1 MIKMLHRNLLSTLLA
16 LMLAAPDAM
25 FATRA
30 AAADIDD
37 NYGLSSS
44 EAMLIDGLL
53 VRPAMLV
60 GTAVG
65 IVTFVGTLPFS
76 ILGGNVDE
84 AGEKLVVE
92 PAEYTFVRPLGE
104 M

>member
-1 MIKMLHRNLLSTLLA
+1 MIKMLHRNLLNMLLA
-16 LMLAAPDAM
+16 LMLAVSNTVFVTA
-25 FATRA
+25 A
-30 AAADIDD
+30 AAADVDD

-44 EAMLIDGLL
+44 ETMMIDGLL
-53 VRPAMLV
+53 VRPVMLV
-60 GTAVG
+60 GTVLG

-84 AGEKLVVE
+84 AGQKLVVE